1 MICSKCF
8 GSRSR
13 KLGWEKPFIAD
24 NNKELEGEAFFD
36 DSFNQWVAENNK
48 IGLDI
53 GRIHLHPLMDE
64 STIMD
69 LKDD

>member
-1 MICSKCF
+1 MFRISFKKTRV
-8 GSRSR
+8 GKAVYR
-13 KLGWEKPFIAD
+13 PD
-24 NNKELEGEAFFD
+24 NNNELEGEAFFD

>member
-1 MICSKCF
+1 MFRISFKKTRV
-8 GSRSR
+8 GKAVYR
-13 KLGWEKPFIAD
+13 PD
-24 NNKELEGEAFFD
+24 NNNELEGEAFFD
-36 DSFNQWVAENNK
+36 DSFNQWVRENNK

>member
-1 MICSKCF
+1 MFRISFKKTRV
-8 GSRSR
+8 GKAVYR
-13 KLGWEKPFIAD
+13 PD
-24 NNKELEGEAFFD
+24 NNNELEGEAFFD
-36 DSFNQWVAENNK
+36 DSFNQWVTENNK